1 MLELRIHGRGGQGV
15 VTLAELLAKGALK
28 AGKEAQTMPF
38 FGVERRGAAVKA
50 CVRIAEEPILL
61 RSMSYQPGYIAL
73 MHGNMLPY
81 AKLEGFG
88 QGEGQ
93 EAAPVFIINGKEPV
107 EVAAEQWLVDGEG
120 IAEEQ
125 GLVFG
130 GEAYINV
137 PMLGAVARVMGLPL
151 EDIEAAI
158 REQWPG
164 QKAQPN
170 LAAAQKAYGQVKR
183 VDGAKSIKEADGA
196 KNVKEAESGRGR
208 Q

>member
-15 VTLAELLAKGALK
+15 VTLAELLAKGAVK
-28 AGKEAQTMPF
+28 AGKEAQTLPF

-73 MHGNMLPY
+73 MQENLLPY

-88 QGEGQ
+88 QDGTE
-93 EAAPVFIINGKEPV
+93 PVFIINGKELLD
-107 EVAAEQWLVDGEG
+107 VAAEQWLVDAEK
-120 IAEEQ
+120 IARDQ

-137 PMLGAVARVMGLPL
+137 PMLGAVARVMGLSL
-151 EDIEAAI
+151 EYVEAAI

-164 QKAQPN
+164 KKAEPN
-170 LAAAQKAYGQVKR
+170 LAAAKAAYEKVEK
-183 VDGAKSIKEADGA
+183 VEM
-196 KNVKEAESGRGR
+196 AEKAETVEKAEKGCGEE
-208 Q
+208 